1 MPSSGPS
8 GTVFAVTA
16 SPGTTGTTSAPP
28 GPSTPIRQAAGM
40 VVPVALVRGADRHHQ
55 PVAGLDRCDDAR
67 QRDRDPGG
75 RAVGGDGHPHRRDGA
90 AEQRPR
96 AVRGDLVDLAEQ
108 HGLVRPRLLYILARH
123 SGDREADPRCAGHEQ
138 RGVDGRGAEHGRLPG
153 QLGGERGDPVAEVA
167 QGAPEPR
174 QGSDRGRAAARRDQ
188 RDLRA
193 AVQRERLR
201 GHRRS
206 PGEPRVPRRLDGA
219 ARRRVAART
228 HAAGDRVAE
237 ARARVVAIAGEPVVE
252 PLTDRVAHPLV
263 RRAAVVAASV
273 PEHPDGAAG
282 RGDLPGVGVGLVE
295 PEQGVRLPLDDQRR
309 R

>member
-16 SPGTTGTTSAPP
+16 SPGTTGTTPARAIHPDPP
-28 GPSTPIRQAAGM
+28 SGRDGGAR
-40 VVPVALVRGADRHHQ
+40 ALVRGADRHHP

-123 SGDREADPRCAGHEQ
+123 SATVRPT
-138 RGVDGRGAEHGRLPG
+138 RGAPATSSGAVDGRGVRNGRLPG

-174 QGSDRGRAAARRDQ
+174 QGVIAAGLPGGTSATCGPPSSGSGCVDT
-188 RDLRA
+188 A
-193 AVQRERLR
+193 GVP
-201 GHRRS
+201 GS
-206 PGEPRVPRRLDGA
+206 PGYPGASTVRL
-219 ARRRVAART
+219 
-228 HAAGDRVAE
+228 
-237 ARARVVAIAGEPVVE
+237 
-252 PLTDRVAHPLV
+252 
-263 RRAAVVAASV
+263 
-273 PEHPDGAAG
+273 
-282 RGDLPGVGVGLVE
+282 VGVS
-295 PEQGVRLPLDDQRR
+295 PPVRTPLATV
-309 R
+309 